1 MPGAATVVIGG
12 GLSGLAA
19 ALRRTRAGVE
29 TVLLEGDAR
38 PGGVVRTEKHEGFL
52 VEKGPNT
59 VRPTPAVMGLARE
72 LGLEA
77 EILLSDPKLPRYV
90 DFRGALHA
98 LPSSP
103 GALVSTRLLSAAGKW
118 RIFGEPFRRGGGSPD
133 ESVRDFFSRRL
144 GPEIADRIVTPFVG
158 GIFAGDP
165 ARLAV
170 ADAFPSLARWEREHG
185 SIFRGAIRE
194 ARRTRAAS
202 PPPPGP
208 KVRGLLSFR
217 EGLQALPV
225 AMAGSLGPAFRP
237 STGAVAL
244 SRRPGGWRVSTASG
258 DWDAAEVILAAPAAA
273 AAELVRPF
281 APDAAAAL
289 DAIPHPPLA
298 VLHLAWPKA
307 ALARPFRGFGH
318 LVVPDPSRRV
328 LGAVWS
334 SSLFPGRAPEGQ
346 ILVTVFLGGARDPD
360 ALGLSDADLVAAAA
374 RDLEAEGIVRGRP
387 RLVLLT
393 RWARAI
399 PQYERGHGARIA
411 ILAQAESRLPGLH
424 FLGNYRGGISVGDV
438 LASALAV

>member
-1 MPGAATVVIGG
+1 MPETAATVVIGA

-19 ALRRTRAGVE
+19 ALKRARAGVE
-29 TVLLEGDAR
+29 TVLLERDAR
-38 PGGVVRTEKHEGFL
+38 PGGVVRTERRDGFL
-52 VEKGPNT
+52 LETGPNT
-59 VRPTPAVMGLARE
+59 VRPTDTVMRLAQE

-90 DFRGALHA
+90 DFRGELHA

-103 GALVSTRLLSAAGKW
+103 GAFLSTRLLSASGKC
-118 RIFGEPFRRGGGSPD
+118 RILGEPFRRGGGSPD

-144 GPEIADRIVTPFVG
+144 GPEVADRIVTPFVG

-185 SIFRGAIRE
+185 SIVRGAIRE
-194 ARRTRAAS
+194 SRRNRGRS
-202 PPPPGP
+202 PAPSPR
-208 KVRGLLSFR
+208 VRGLLSFR
-217 EGLQALPV
+217 AGLETLPLG
-225 AMAGSLGPAFRP
+225 MARALGPVFRP

-244 SRRPGGWRVSTASG
+244 SPRPGGWRVTSPSAE
-258 DWDAAEVILAAPAAA
+258 WDAGEVILAAPAAA

-281 APDAAAAL
+281 APEAAEALAAV
-289 DAIPHPPLA
+289 PHPPLA
-298 VLHLAWPKA
+298 VLHLAWPTT
-307 ALARPFRGFGH
+307 ALARPYRGFGH

-346 ILVTVFLGGARDPD
+346 ALVTVFLGGARDPD
-360 ALGLSDADLVAAAA
+360 ALALSDAELVAAAG
-374 RDLEAEGIVRGRP
+374 RDLQAEGIFRGHP
-387 RLVLLT
+387 RLLLLT

-399 PQYERGHGARIA
+399 PQYERGHGARIEA
-411 ILAQAESRLPGLH
+411 LRRAESRWPGLR
-424 FLGNYRGGISVGDV
+424 FVGNYRGGISVGDV
-438 LASALAV
+438 LASALAA